1 MLILNVAAGEAAAA
15 QHRLHHRGAM
25 LTRERVAQQA
35 CCHEAA
41 SESSHPNAVIRHVIM
56 ETFE

>member
-25 LTRERVAQQA
+25 LTREPVAQQA

-41 SESSHPNAVIRHVIM
+41 ESSHPNAVIRHVIM